1 MSFTTNDNW
10 KSILI
15 GVRYDEEVRQRI
27 GWDYVPWKSLRLNVL
42 IFGFDSM
49 SRNMYMRKLPKTY
62 QYLTEILNAF
72 ILKGLAILTKKIS
85 NTYVRFF
92 LGII

>member
-1 MSFTTNDNW
+1 MSFSSNDKW

-15 GVRYDEEVRQRI
+15 GVRYDENVRQRI
-27 GWDYVPWKSLRLNVL
+27 GWDYVPSKSLRLNVL

-62 QYLTEILNAF
+62 HYLTAILNAF
-72 ILKGLAILTKKIS
+72 ILRGLVMTTKKCK
-85 NTYVRFF
+85 
-92 LGII
+92 L

>member
-1 MSFTTNDNW
+1 MSLSSNDKW

-15 GVRYDEEVRQRI
+15 GVRYDKDIQQRI
-27 GWDYVPWKSLRLNVL
+27 GWDYVPDKSLRLNVL

-62 QYLTEILNAF
+62 KYLTQILDAF
-72 ILKGLAILTKKIS
+72 ILKGLAITTTKCKHLP
-85 NTYVRFF
+85 FF
-92 LGII
+92 F